1 MSEHHFQIGN
11 SGDED
16 EEQQQQSKSSPS
28 VEDSQSTNSNHKMKR
43 FDDEKLTKLNDHWLQ
58 LDEEIRGFETK
69 HKVYVKQ
76 LDEVEAL
83 KTQYRME
90 FDRYKKKITQ
100 LQTTVEQL
108 KKTYS
113 KKGEKIR
120 IWRQRIEGSFFCRR
134 GEEESF

>member
-1 MSEHHFQIGN
+1 MINNEEYSISQHHFHIGN
-11 SGDED
+11 SGDEA
-16 EEQQQQSKSSPS
+16 
-28 VEDSQSTNSNHKMKR
+28 EDSEPANSNHKIKI
-43 FDDEKLTKLNDHWLQ
+43 FDDEKLNKLHDHWLQ

-90 FDRYKKKITQ
+90 FDRYKKKVTQ

-113 KKGEKIR
+113 KKGQNIR
-120 IWRQRIEGSFFCRR
+120 I
-134 GEEESF
+134 